1 MICRYLMK
9 TVWPEMIS
17 SEELNCRWFPCHGRP
32 RLSSD
37 HLMIELL
44 LSDHDLV
51 VIPNPHF
58 HQDRTIPN
66 KYYILQPRSARSKVE
81 QVISL
86 TLLSYFIVLV
96 VVEEID
102 IIISLVSCC
111 WHWHQLTIK
120 FLSADDP
127 QMKSVHLRCFPLYCL
142 WDQTV
147 LQCISLLNFQLIW
160 WSPNCV
166 CSLWRCGGTCRCTTP
181 TSTSRIHPA
190 TPLPKR
196 LCHFTLNMIPAK

>member
-1 MICRYLMK
+1 
-9 TVWPEMIS
+9 
-17 SEELNCRWFPCHGRP
+17 
-32 RLSSD
+32 
-37 HLMIELL
+37 MIELL

-51 VIPNPHF
+51 VINIPNPHF

-111 WHWHQLTIK
+111 
-120 FLSADDP
+120 
-127 QMKSVHLRCFPLYCL
+127 
-142 WDQTV
+142 
-147 LQCISLLNFQLIW
+147 
-160 WSPNCV
+160 
-166 CSLWRCGGTCRCTTP
+166 
-181 TSTSRIHPA
+181 
-190 TPLPKR
+190 
-196 LCHFTLNMIPAK
+196 

>member
-1 MICRYLMK
+1 
-9 TVWPEMIS
+9 
-17 SEELNCRWFPCHGRP
+17 
-32 RLSSD
+32 
-37 HLMIELL
+37 MIELL

-58 HQDRTIPN
+58 LQDRTIPN

-111 WHWHQLTIK
+111 
-120 FLSADDP
+120 
-127 QMKSVHLRCFPLYCL
+127 
-142 WDQTV
+142 
-147 LQCISLLNFQLIW
+147 
-160 WSPNCV
+160 
-166 CSLWRCGGTCRCTTP
+166 
-181 TSTSRIHPA
+181 
-190 TPLPKR
+190 
-196 LCHFTLNMIPAK
+196 